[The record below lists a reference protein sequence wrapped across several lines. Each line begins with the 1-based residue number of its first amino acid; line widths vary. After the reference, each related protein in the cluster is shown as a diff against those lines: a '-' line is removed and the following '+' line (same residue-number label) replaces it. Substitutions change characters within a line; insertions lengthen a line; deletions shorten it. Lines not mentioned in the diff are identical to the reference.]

1 MSDVSPSPV
10 KAAKPDQKKQL
21 IMVAVL
27 GVVLLFVLVFMV
39 LKPFGGGD
47 TSAPPA
53 PAVTAPAVDAGT
65 GATAA
70 PAAPA
75 EATTEA
81 SEPAPP
87 PARPARTPFDP
98 PR

>member
-1 MSDVSPSPV
+1 MSDVTPSPV
-10 KAAKPDQKKQL
+10 KAAQPNQQKQL

-27 GVVLLFVLVFMV
+27 GVVFLLVLVFMV

-53 PAVTAPAVDAGT
+53 PAVTAPAVDPAVG

-70 PAAPA
+70 PAEP
-75 EATTEA
+75 TTETT
-81 SEPAPP
+81 EPAPP

>member
-1 MSDVSPSPV
+1 MSDVTPSPV
-10 KAAKPDQKKQL
+10 KGGQPNQQKQL

-27 GVVLLFVLVFMV
+27 GIVLLAVLVFMV

-47 TSAPPA
+47 DTSAPPA
-53 PAVTAPAVDAGT
+53 PAVTAPAADAGT

-70 PAAPA
+70 PAAGG
-75 EATTEA
+75 ETETT
-81 SEPAPP
+81 EPAPP